1 MKYIL
6 VISGEHLNGKGNKQ
20 CNKKKSGKLKC
31 KVWNKNIDVNS
42 FTLQIFIDYV
52 KLDAGNTMMN

>member
-1 MKYIL
+1 MERGINS
-6 VISGEHLNGKGNKQ
+6 VI
-20 CNKKKSGKLKC
+20 KKKSGKLKC